1 MTPDIAVGGNAATP
15 LLTTQCFG
23 NVAVEADSRLSTL
36 HSRSLFTMTS
46 PDSPPLV
53 SPSPCPPPP
62 PSLPSSPIPSSP
74 APSSS
79 SLPLPPALPPTG
91 EVMVLALG
99 RKKQRVLIALSI
111 LPNLFLAFLL
121 SSDGLITLSPPHHC
135 RLRVASSLPE
145 VLNASLPWVKGDRPG
160 DSGGPSKCKQFSNS
174 SRSAIVDCVDGW
186 DYNVTEGLKNN
197 IVTEWDLVCAQ
208 YWLVPLEEVCFIL
221 GVLTGCLGL
230 GYTADRLGR
239 SKTLLVSL
247 TLSVVFGVLV
257 CVSPSPSVFIVMRF
271 CLAAA
276 SAGVYLTLYITRLE
290 LCEPALRLVVT
301 MAAGLMTVCGEL
313 LLLAL
318 ALGCQSW
325 RGLLGAGAAPLT
337 LFLSYGIPGV
347 FPESPRWLLLSE
359 RSADMN
365 SFSERRNS
373 NRDDES
379 FTELDSEPPLSSRPH
394 LSFQELVHCR
404 NIWKNLCVLG
414 FTSFIS
420 HGISHCYSSFR
431 ADVKGTAP
439 SFYWTYLLSVSAGGG
454 AWLLLWATVDR
465 CGRRGILLL
474 FMTMTG
480 LASLILL
487 GLMEYLSETAI
498 TVFSVLGLFSS
509 QATAS
514 LCIFFTAEIMP
525 TIIRGSGVGAVLAL
539 GCVGRLSSPL
549 MDLRN
554 HYGYFL
560 HHVVYSS
567 LALLAVLSILLLP
580 ESKRKPLPQTLADGE
595 QYRRPPLGR
604 RRRDN
609 VPLLATPNPET

>member
-1 MTPDIAVGGNAATP
+1 M
-15 LLTTQCFG
+15 
-23 NVAVEADSRLSTL
+23 
-36 HSRSLFTMTS
+36 MTS

-53 SPSPCPPPP
+53 SPSPCPAPP
-62 PSLPSSPIPSSP
+62 PSLPSSPVPSSP

-79 SLPLPPALPPTG
+79 SLPPPLSLPPPG

-121 SSDGLITLSPPHHC
+121 SSDPLITLSPPHHC
-135 RLRVASSLPE
+135 RLPGPAPSPQ
-145 VLNASLPWVKGDRPG
+145 VLNASLPRERGERAG
-160 DSGGPSKCKQFSNS
+160 DSGGLSQCKQYVNGSQ
-174 SRSAIVDCVDGW
+174 SAVVDCEAGW
-186 DYNVTEGLKNN
+186 DYNVTEGLRNN
-197 IVTEWDLVCAQ
+197 IVTEWDLVCTQ
-208 YWLVPLEEVCFIL
+208 YWLVPVEEVCFIL

-230 GYTADRLGR
+230 GYAADRLGR
-239 SKTLLVSL
+239 SKTLLTSL

-257 CVSPSPSVFIVMRF
+257 CVSPYPSLFIVMRF

-276 SAGVYLTLYITRLE
+276 SAGVYLTLYISRLE
-290 LCEPALRLVVT
+290 LCDPSLRLVVT
-301 MAAGLMTVCGEL
+301 MLAGLMTVAGEL
-313 LLLAL
+313 LLLAV

-325 RGLLGAGAAPLT
+325 RGLLGAGSAPLT

-359 RSADMN
+359 RSGDTS

-373 NRDDES
+373 SRDVRDDES
-379 FTELDSEPPLSSRPH
+379 FTELDSEPAPSTHPH
-394 LSFQELVHCR
+394 LSFPELFHSR
-404 NIWKNLCVLG
+404 NIWKNMWVLG
-414 FTSFIS
+414 FTSLIS

-431 ADVKGTAP
+431 GDVRGTAP
-439 SFYWTYLLSVSAGGG
+439 SFYWTYLLSVCAGGG

-474 FMTMTG
+474 AMTMTG

-487 GLMEYLSETAI
+487 GLMEYLSEAAI

-514 LCIFFTAEIMP
+514 LCILFTAEIMP
-525 TIIRGSGVGAVLAL
+525 TIIRGSCVGAVLAL

>member
-1 MTPDIAVGGNAATP
+1 M
-15 LLTTQCFG
+15 
-23 NVAVEADSRLSTL
+23 
-36 HSRSLFTMTS
+36 S

-53 SPSPCPPPP
+53 SPSLP
-62 PSLPSSPIPSSP
+62 PSPTPSSPG
-74 APSSS
+74 PSSS
-79 SLPLPPALPPTG
+79 MPQQPSLPPTG

-99 RKKQRVLIALSI
+99 RRKQRMLITLSI

-121 SSDGLITLSPPHHC
+121 SSDPLLTLASPHHC
-135 RLRVASSLPE
+135 HLLAPLVVNVS
-145 VLNASLPWVKGDRPG
+145 VPWERGGRPG
-160 DSGGPSKCKQFSNS
+160 EAGRPSQCQQYLNG
-174 SRSAIVDCVDGW
+174 SAVAVDCTAGW
-186 DYNVTEGLKNN
+186 DYNVTEGLRKN
-197 IVTEWDLVCAQ
+197 IVTEWDLVCGR
-208 YWLVPLEEVCFIL
+208 YWLVPVEEVCFIL

-230 GYTADRLGR
+230 GYAADRLGR
-239 SKTLLVSL
+239 SKALLTSL

-257 CVSPSPSVFIVMRF
+257 CVAPSPSVFIAMRF
-271 CLAAA
+271 GLAAA
-276 SAGVYLTLYITRLE
+276 SAGVYLTLYLTRLE
-290 LCEPALRLVVT
+290 LCEPSLRLLVT
-301 MAAGLMTVCGEL
+301 MLAGLLSVAGEL
-313 LLLAL
+313 LLLGVAV
-318 ALGCQSW
+318 GCHSW
-325 RGLLGAGAAPLT
+325 RALLGVGAA
-337 LFLSYGIPGV
+337 IPGV
-347 FPESPRWLLLSE
+347 FPESPRWLLLAG
-359 RSADMN
+359 RSGDMS

-373 NRDDES
+373 SRDTRDDES
-379 FTELDSEPPLSSRPH
+379 FTELDSEPSGGNYLR
-394 LSFQELVHCR
+394 LSFPELFHSR
-404 NIWKNLCVLG
+404 NIWKNICVLG

-431 ADVKGTAP
+431 GDVRGHAP
-439 SFYWTYLLSVSAGGG
+439 SFYWTYLLSVCAGGG

-474 FMTMTG
+474 SMTMTG

-487 GLMEYLSETAI
+487 GLMDYLSETAI
-498 TVFSVLGLFSS
+498 TVFSALGLFSS

-514 LCIFFTAEIMP
+514 LCILFTAEIMP
-525 TIIRGSGVGAVLAL
+525 TVIRGTGVGAILAL

-580 ESKRKPLPQTLADGE
+580 ESKRKSLPQTLADGE

-609 VPLLATPNPET
+609 VPLLVTPNPET

>member
-1 MTPDIAVGGNAATP
+1 
-15 LLTTQCFG
+15 
-23 NVAVEADSRLSTL
+23 
-36 HSRSLFTMTS
+36 MTS
-46 PDSPPLV
+46 PESPIP

-62 PSLPSSPIPSSP
+62 LPSSPTPSSP

-79 SLPLPPALPPTG
+79 LPLPPSLPPTG

-99 RKKQRVLIALSI
+99 RKKQRMLICLSL

-121 SSDGLITLSPPHHC
+121 SSDPLLTLASPHHC
-135 RLRVASSLPE
+135 RLPGPSPAPQ
-145 VLNASLPWVKGDRPG
+145 VLNASLPWEKGGRVG
-160 DSGGPSKCKQFSNS
+160 DSGGLSQCKQYINGTQSGVENCD
-174 SRSAIVDCVDGW
+174 AGW
-186 DYNVTEGLKNN
+186 DYNVTEGLRIN
-197 IVTEWDLVCAQ
+197 IVTEWDLVCGQ
-208 YWLVPLEEVCFIL
+208 YWLVPVEEVSFIL

-230 GYTADRLGR
+230 GFAADRLGR
-239 SKTLLVSL
+239 LKTLLTSL

-257 CVSPSPSVFIVMRF
+257 CVSTSPPIFIVMRF

-290 LCEPALRLVVT
+290 LCDPSLRLLVT
-301 MAAGLMTVCGEL
+301 MVAGLTTVSGEL
-313 LLLAL
+313 LLLGVAL
-318 ALGCQSW
+318 SCQSW
-325 RGLLGAGAAPLT
+325 RGLLGAGAAPLS
-337 LFLSYGIPGV
+337 LFLTYGIPGV

-359 RSADMN
+359 RSADLN
-365 SFSERRNS
+365 SFSERRDRE
-373 NRDDES
+373 RDDES
-379 FTELDSEPPLSSRPH
+379 FTEL
-394 LSFQELVHCR
+394 VHSR
-404 NIWKNLCVLG
+404 NIWKNMCVLG

-431 ADVKGTAP
+431 GDVRGTAP
-439 SFYWTYLLSVSAGGG
+439 SFYWTYLLSVCAGGG
-454 AWLLLWATVDR
+454 AWLLLWATVNR

-474 FMTMTG
+474 AMTMTG

-487 GLMEYLSETAI
+487 GLVEYLSETAI
-498 TVFSVLGLFSS
+498 TVFSVMGLFSS
-509 QATAS
+509 QAAAS
-514 LCIFFTAEIMP
+514 LCVLFTAEIMP
-525 TIIRGSGVGAVLAL
+525 TIIRGSGVGTVLAL
-539 GCVGRLSSPL
+539 GCVGRLTSPL

-560 HHVVYSS
+560 HHVVYST

>member
-1 MTPDIAVGGNAATP
+1 
-15 LLTTQCFG
+15 
-23 NVAVEADSRLSTL
+23 
-36 HSRSLFTMTS
+36 
-46 PDSPPLV
+46 
-53 SPSPCPPPP
+53 
-62 PSLPSSPIPSSP
+62 
-74 APSSS
+74 
-79 SLPLPPALPPTG
+79 
-91 EVMVLALG
+91 MVLALG
-99 RKKQRVLIALSI
+99 RKKQRVLIVLSI

-121 SSDGLITLSPPHHC
+121 SSDPLITLSSPHHC
-135 RLRVASSLPE
+135 HLPGPAPSPE
-145 VLNASLPWVKGDRPG
+145 VLNVSLPWEKGLRPG
-160 DSGGPSKCKQFSNS
+160 DSGDLSQCKQYANGSQS
-174 SRSAIVDCVDGW
+174 EVVDCQAGW
-186 DYNVTEGLKNN
+186 DYNITEGLRNN
-197 IVTEWDLVCAQ
+197 IWDLVCDR
-208 YWLVPLEEVCFIL
+208 YWLVPVEEVCFIL
-221 GVLTGCLGL
+221 GALTGCLGL
-230 GYTADRLGR
+230 GFAADRIGR
-239 SKTLLVSL
+239 SKALLTSL

-257 CVSPSPSVFIVMRF
+257 CVSPYPSIFIVMRF

-276 SAGVYLTLYITRLE
+276 SAGVYLTLYISRLE
-290 LCEPALRLVVT
+290 LCEPSLRLIATVL
-301 MAAGLMTVCGEL
+301 AGLMTVSGEL
-313 LLLAL
+313 LLLAV

-347 FPESPRWLLLSE
+347 FPESPRWLLIPALFCS
-359 RSADMN
+359 SAP
-365 SFSERRNS
+365 
-373 NRDDES
+373 
-379 FTELDSEPPLSSRPH
+379 ELDSEPAPSSRPR
-394 LSFQELVHCR
+394 LSFPELFHSR
-404 NIWKNLCVLG
+404 NIWKNICVLG

-431 ADVKGTAP
+431 GDVRGTAP
-439 SFYWTYLLSVSAGGG
+439 SFYWTYLLSVCAGGG
-454 AWLLLWATVDR
+454 AWVLLWATVDR

-474 FMTMTG
+474 SMTMTG

-487 GLMEYLSETAI
+487 GLMKYLSENAI
-498 TVFSVLGLFSS
+498 TVFSVMGLFSS

-514 LCIFFTAEIMP
+514 LCVLFTAEIMP
-525 TIIRGSGVGAVLAL
+525 TVIRGTGVGAVLAL

>member
-1 MTPDIAVGGNAATP
+1 
-15 LLTTQCFG
+15 
-23 NVAVEADSRLSTL
+23 
-36 HSRSLFTMTS
+36 MTS

-53 SPSPCPPPP
+53 SPSPCPAPP
-62 PSLPSSPIPSSP
+62 PSLPSSPVPSSP

-79 SLPLPPALPPTG
+79 SLPPPPSLPPTG

-121 SSDGLITLSPPHHC
+121 SSDPLITLSSPHHC
-135 RLRVASSLPE
+135 HLPGPLPSPE
-145 VLNASLPWVKGDRPG
+145 VLNASLPWEKGGRPG
-160 DSGGPSKCKQFSNS
+160 ESGGLSHCKQYLNGSQ
-174 SRSAIVDCVDGW
+174 SAVVDCEAGW
-186 DYNVTEGLKNN
+186 DYNVTEGLRNN
-197 IVTEWDLVCAQ
+197 IVTEWDLVCGQ
-208 YWLVPLEEVCFIL
+208 YWLVPVEEVCFIL
-221 GVLTGCLGL
+221 GILTGCLGL
-230 GYTADRLGR
+230 GYAADRLGR
-239 SKTLLVSL
+239 SKTLLASL

-257 CVSPSPSVFIVMRF
+257 
-271 CLAAA
+271 
-276 SAGVYLTLYITRLE
+276 AGVYLILYITRLE
-290 LCEPALRLVVT
+290 LCEPSLRLLVT
-301 MAAGLMTVCGEL
+301 MLAGLMTVAGEL
-313 LLLAL
+313 LLLAV

-365 SFSERRNS
+365 SFTERRNS
-373 NRDDES
+373 NRDLRDDES
-379 FTELDSEPPLSSRPH
+379 FTELDSEPAPSSRPH
-394 LSFQELVHCR
+394 LSYPELFHSR
-404 NIWKNLCVLG
+404 NIWKNMCVLG

-420 HGISHCYSSFR
+420 HGITSTGRTCCR
-431 ADVKGTAP
+431 CAR
-439 SFYWTYLLSVSAGGG
+439 GGA

-465 CGRRGILLL
+465 FGRRGILLL
-474 FMTMTG
+474 AMTMTG

-514 LCIFFTAEIMP
+514 LCILFTAEIMP
-525 TIIRGSGVGAVLAL
+525 TVIRGSGVGIVLAL

-580 ESKRKPLPQTLADGE
+580 ESKRKPLPQTLSDGE

-609 VPLLATPNPET
+609 VPLLSTPNPET

>member
-1 MTPDIAVGGNAATP
+1 
-15 LLTTQCFG
+15 
-23 NVAVEADSRLSTL
+23 
-36 HSRSLFTMTS
+36 MTS
-46 PDSPPLV
+46 PDSPPLA
-53 SPSPCPPPP
+53 S
-62 PSLPSSPIPSSP
+62 PSLPPSPTPSSP
-74 APSSS
+74 GPSSQ
-79 SLPLPPALPPTG
+79 LPQQPSLPPTG

-99 RKKQRVLIALSI
+99 RRKQCVLIALSI

-121 SSDGLITLSPPHHC
+121 SSDPLLTLAPPHHC
-135 RLRVASSLPE
+135 HLAGPLVVNVS
-145 VLNASLPWVKGDRPG
+145 VPWERGGGGGGRPG
-160 DSGGPSKCKQFSNS
+160 EGGRPSRCQQYVNGSPP
-174 SRSAIVDCVDGW
+174 AVDCTAGW
-186 DYNVTEGLKNN
+186 DYNVTEGLQHN
-197 IVTEWDLVCAQ
+197 IVTEWDLVCGQ
-208 YWLVPLEEVCFIL
+208 YWLVPVEEVCFIL
-221 GVLTGCLGL
+221 GMLTGCLGL
-230 GYTADRLGR
+230 GFAADRLGR
-239 SKTLLVSL
+239 SKALLTSL

-257 CVSPSPSVFIVMRF
+257 CVAPYPSVFIAMRF
-271 CLAAA
+271 ALAAA
-276 SAGVYLTLYITRLE
+276 SAGVYLTLYLTRLE
-290 LCEPALRLVVT
+290 LCEPSRRLLVT
-301 MAAGLMTVCGEL
+301 VLAGLLSVAGEL
-313 LLLAL
+313 LLLAV
-318 ALGCQSW
+318 ALGFQSW

-337 LFLSYGIPGV
+337 LFLCYGVPGV
-347 FPESPRWLLLSE
+347 FPESPRWLLLAGRSE
-359 RSADMN
+359 DTS
-365 SFSERRNS
+365 SFSGRRGS
-373 NRDDES
+373 SRESRDDES
-379 FTELDSEPPLSSRPH
+379 FTELDLEPSGCSRPR
-394 LSFQELVHCR
+394 LSYHELFHSR
-404 NIWKNLCVLG
+404 NIWKNICVLG

-431 ADVKGTAP
+431 GDVRGDAP
-439 SFYWTYLLSVSAGGG
+439 SFYWTYLLSVCAGGG

-474 FMTMTG
+474 SMTMTG

-487 GLMEYLSETAI
+487 GLMDYLSETAI

-525 TIIRGSGVGAVLAL
+525 TVIRGTGVGVVLAL

-580 ESKRKPLPQTLADGE
+580 ESKRKTLPQTLADGE

-609 VPLLATPNPET
+609 VPLLVTPNPET

>member
-1 MTPDIAVGGNAATP
+1 VFP
-15 LLTTQCFG
+15 
-23 NVAVEADSRLSTL
+23 R
-36 HSRSLFTMTS
+36 
-46 PDSPPLV
+46 
-53 SPSPCPPPP
+53 
-62 PSLPSSPIPSSP
+62 
-74 APSSS
+74 
-79 SLPLPPALPPTG
+79 
-91 EVMVLALG
+91 
-99 RKKQRVLIALSI
+99 
-111 LPNLFLAFLL
+111 
-121 SSDGLITLSPPHHC
+121 
-135 RLRVASSLPE
+135 
-145 VLNASLPWVKGDRPG
+145 
-160 DSGGPSKCKQFSNS
+160 
-174 SRSAIVDCVDGW
+174 
-186 DYNVTEGLKNN
+186 
-197 IVTEWDLVCAQ
+197 
-208 YWLVPLEEVCFIL
+208 
-221 GVLTGCLGL
+221 
-230 GYTADRLGR
+230 RLGR
-239 SKTLLVSL
+239 SKALLISL

-257 CVSPSPSVFIVMRF
+257 CVSPYPSVFIVMRF

-276 SAGVYLTLYITRLE
+276 SAGVYVTLYVSRLE
-290 LCEPALRLVVT
+290 LCEPSARLVAT
-301 MAAGLMTVCGEL
+301 MLAGLMTWAGEL
-313 LLLAL
+313 LLLAV
-318 ALGCQSW
+318 ALGCRSW
-325 RGLLGAGAAPLT
+325 RGLLGVGVAPLT
-337 LFLSYGIPGV
+337 LFLSYGVPGV

-373 NRDDES
+373 SRDVREDES
-379 FTELDSEPPLSSRPH
+379 FTGALRRSDVHITIPAL
-394 LSFQELVHCR
+394 LMSFVLQGKKNR

-431 ADVKGTAP
+431 GDVRGTAS
-439 SFYWTYLLSVSAGGG
+439 SFYWTYLLSVCAGGG

-474 FMTMTG
+474 SMTMTG

-498 TVFSVLGLFSS
+498 TIFSVLGLFSS

-514 LCIFFTAEIMP
+514 VCILFTAEIMP
-525 TIIRGSGVGAVLAL
+525 TIIRGSGVGVVLAL
-539 GCVGRLSSPL
+539 GCVGRLSSPI

-560 HHVVYSS
+560 HHVIYSS